1 MNVAKK
7 QIVKKELLRAAIK
20 KRLNELVSPEEKLK
34 KNRGSLGE
42 HDE

>member
-7 QIVKKELLRAAIK
+7 QIVKK
-20 KRLNELVSPEEKLK
+20 ELVSPEEKLK